1 MKTQQVSSFV
11 SFGNTIKTLFWALFC
26 MSPIES
32 ADVVI
37 ENLPGESENTTII
50 NRHSFTEAVGYLAFA
65 CFEVVSVIIIL
76 NMLIATMSNTFQRV
90 TDNVEVEWTFGRTE
104 VRIIKITKIEYCYMQ
119 ILVKKNSG
127 L

>member
-1 MKTQQVSSFV
+1 
-11 SFGNTIKTLFWALFC
+11 

-104 VRIIKITKIEYCYMQ
+104 VRY
-119 ILVKKNSG
+119 
-127 L
+127 